1 MNDLVVIAGVLAA
14 AMLVWVNVVVRRRW
28 RSAWAVAGCVL
39 LSGVPFLCLYGV
51 WSTPLLQQAIL
62 LGLALAVVYIPRRG
76 PAIYHAASVLIAVG
90 VWLVPLWGAVAQD
103 RRYAAWQAENP
114 FESMADRVPEVK
126 SSDGV
131 RLTDVEVWWKRES
144 EFDRIWL
151 KGRMLSLQAIHQDRT
166 YRFTQA
172 MGFGHM
178 RMFRMF
184 EPDPDHFAPEFVP
197 SIPQADEYVPDLV
210 SLGDETP
217 ADRLAGFGKM
227 HTGVVLD
234 FVNPDGW
241 GYVKSRTQVAGF
253 RPHRFGGSP
262 EMIDRWATTR
272 VDLIGLLKHDKPA
285 VYVSELLPRMDK
297 LKDAPTREVDAF
309 EAEGLRA
316 VRRGDDLFARGDDK
330 DARMVGAI
338 RSVKQ
343 CTECH
348 GGQRG
353 DLLGAFSY
361 RLTKL
366 EAVK

>member
-1 MNDLVVIAGVLAA
+1 MQEAFAIAAVFAVT
-14 AMLVWVNVVVRRRW
+14 MLLWVNVAVWKFRRPG
-28 RSAWAVAGCVL
+28 WAVPGCVL
-39 LSGVPFLCLYGV
+39 FSGLPVLCVFGA

-62 LGLALAVVYIPRRG
+62 LFLALAVVYIPRRG
-76 PAIYHAASVLIAVG
+76 PAIYHVASVLIALG
-90 VWLVPLWGAVAQD
+90 VWLVPLWGAIAQD
-103 RRYAAWQAENP
+103 RRHTEWREDNP
-114 FESMADRVPEVK
+114 FESIADRVPEVR
-126 SSDGV
+126 SSDGDRPTV
-131 RLTDVEVWWKRES
+131 GAAWS
-144 EFDRIWL
+144 EMEYEIDR
-151 KGRMLSLQAIHQDRT
+151 GSPGSRRSSLWAIHQDRT
-166 YRFTQA
+166 YQFARA
-172 MGFGHM
+172 MGFGAV
-178 RMFRMF
+178 RMLGMKAN
-184 EPDPDHFAPEFVP
+184 PDHFAPEFVP

-217 ADRLAGFGKM
+217 ADRVAGFGKM
-227 HTGVVLD
+227 HSGVVLD
-234 FVNPDGW
+234 FVNPNGW

-253 RPHRFGGSP
+253 RPHRFGRSP
-262 EMIDRWATTR
+262 EVIDRWAVTR

-316 VRRGDDLFARGDDK
+316 VRKGDDLFARGTDK

-338 RSVKQ
+338 RSVTQ
-343 CTECH
+343 CVECH